1 VAFLLRII
9 TQEEVDMRRLS
20 VFAVGTAVLAI
31 TAAIATAQGA
41 ANPDQKFVMEAAGGG
56 AAEVEL
62 GKLATERATNPD
74 VKSFGQRM
82 VDDHSK
88 AGDELKVLAATKK
101 IALPT
106 DLDPKEKALRDRLT
120 KLQGAA
126 FDRAYMDAMV
136 KDHETDVRAFQAESK
151 SGRDPEVK
159 AWAAKTLPTLEEHLR
174 IAREADRAVGTSGKK

>member
-1 VAFLLRII
+1 MRGVSIVAI
-9 TQEEVDMRRLS
+9 
-20 VFAVGTAVLAI
+20 GTAVLAV
-31 TAAIATAQGA
+31 TAAIATAQGP
-41 ANPDQKFVMEAAGGG
+41 ANPDQKFVREAAGGG

-62 GKLATERATNPD
+62 GKLATEHATNPE

-88 AGDELKVLAATKK
+88 AGNELKQLASTKN

-106 DLDPKEKALRDRLT
+106 EPDSKDKALHDRLM

-136 KDHETDVRAFQAESK
+136 KDHETDIKAFGTESK
-151 SGRDPEVK
+151 EGRDPEVK
-159 AWAAKTLPTLEEHLR
+159 AWATKTLPTLEEHLR
-174 IAREADRAVGTSGKK
+174 IAREADRAVGTAGKK